1 LTVVKWAR
9 PSGFFPRFR
18 SIAVLCFKRSPRP
31 LSPRPLPF
39 EETPLPDDRP
49 TEETL
54 ELLYELTREAPNA
67 QLQASD
73 AVDGKIVQT
82 FAAAGVLIGLAA
94 VQGASG
100 DVATGFVA
108 LAVLGFLVV
117 AAVGICALRGRQ
129 YRVTI
134 GADQLWD
141 KYRSDVPF
149 TIKEAFVRDV
159 AKGYPENEE
168 NIRLKHKALRIM
180 LGALLIEAGAIGA
193 TLIVA
198 AVQS

>member
-1 LTVVKWAR
+1 MKWVR
-9 PSGFFPRFR
+9 PPGFPRFR
-18 SIAVLCFKRSPRP
+18 SIAVLCSKRSSRSVAAGPPP
-31 LSPRPLPF
+31 L

-54 ELLYELTREAPNA
+54 EVLYELTCEAPNA

-100 DVATGFVA
+100 DAATGFVA

-117 AAVGICALRGRQ
+117 ATVGICALRGRQ

-180 LGALLIEAGAIGA
+180 LGALLVEAGAIGA